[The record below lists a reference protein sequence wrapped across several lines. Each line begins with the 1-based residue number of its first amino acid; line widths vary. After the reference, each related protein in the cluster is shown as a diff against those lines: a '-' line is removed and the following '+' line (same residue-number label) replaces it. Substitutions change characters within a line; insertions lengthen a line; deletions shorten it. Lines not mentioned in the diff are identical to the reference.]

1 MKKLIMTV
9 LEEEC
14 CNKQINMDSIAARES
29 IALAIINKMRNS
41 SGGWFLDLGSYP
53 PRKSSKS

>member
-1 MKKLIMTV
+1 MTV